1 MKIGLLTL
9 PVETGYGSILQA
21 VALKTKLVDLG
32 HDVTL
37 IRRQVER
44 KDSFLRI
51 TVRTIKKYIFRKPII
66 VQISK
71 KYRDEFPIITKYTQP
86 FIDKHLSPYTEF
98 YYSSKSMKKINKLG
112 FDAIVVGSD
121 QVSRPGYVQNVA
133 DFFLYQID
141 NNIKKYSYA
150 ASFGTDE
157 WLFTEKE
164 TSICRDAIKYFL
176 KISIRESS
184 TIDLCYDKLG
194 KKPEFVLDPTLLLD
208 NKFYSGLIEKHES
221 YREGKLCAYILNKK
235 SLMPI
240 VETYSKI
247 LDTSSVF
254 PHSEVEDV
262 SAPLDLR
269 VVPSVSDWLDSIR
282 SSQAVCTDSFHGMAF
297 SIIFRKPFIVVVNK
311 ERGAARFFSLL
322 NALNLEHRIVDES
335 TDLNDLKPIDWGDV
349 EDRLAKMQ
357 GQSIQFLKSIQ

>member
-1 MKIGLLTL
+1 MYK
-9 PVETGYGSILQA
+9 
-21 VALKTKLVDLG
+21 
-32 HDVTL
+32 
-37 IRRQVER
+37 
-44 KDSFLRI
+44 
-51 TVRTIKKYIFRKPII
+51 
-66 VQISK
+66 
-71 KYRDEFPIITKYTQP
+71 
-86 FIDKHLSPYTEF
+86 
-98 YYSSKSMKKINKLG
+98 M
-112 FDAIVVGSD
+112 
-121 QVSRPGYVQNVA
+121 
-133 DFFLYQID
+133 FFLYQID

>member
-1 MKIGLLTL
+1 
-9 PVETGYGSILQA
+9 
-21 VALKTKLVDLG
+21 
-32 HDVTL
+32 
-37 IRRQVER
+37 
-44 KDSFLRI
+44 
-51 TVRTIKKYIFRKPII
+51 
-66 VQISK
+66 
-71 KYRDEFPIITKYTQP
+71 
-86 FIDKHLSPYTEF
+86 
-98 YYSSKSMKKINKLG
+98 MKKINKLG

-121 QVSRPGYVQNVA
+121 QVWRPDYVQNVE

-164 TSICRDAIKYFL
+164 TSICRDAIKSFL

-208 NKFYSGLIEKHES
+208 NKFYSGLIENHES

-282 SSQAVCTDSFHGMAF
+282 SSQAVCTDSFHGMVF

-311 ERGAARFFSLL
+311 ERGAARFLSLL

>member
-1 MKIGLLTL
+1 MQQALIVTIFTVPNFGSVLQTYATQCVVEQFGYKCRVLNYDHNRGEWAKGHGVPEMSFKSKVGNWLGLKAKHRKAKLLKKFVKSHIHLT
-9 PVETGYGSILQA
+9 
-21 VALKTKLVDLG
+21 
-32 HDVTL
+32 
-37 IRRQVER
+37 
-44 KDSFLRI
+44 
-51 TVRTIKKYIFRKPII
+51 
-66 VQISK
+66 
-71 KYRDEFPIITKYTQP
+71 
-86 FIDKHLSPYTEF
+86 SPYSTLKDMEENEGTM
-98 YYSSKSMKKINKLG
+98 YDVYI
-112 FDAIVVGSD
+112 IGSD
-121 QVSRPGYVQNVA
+121 QVWRPGYVQNVA